1 MATNSHFWNELQKQE
16 ARAVDAHDERAQAN
30 PYYSA
35 YAWWFEDAGKEY
47 GPFESQ
53 RDALKAL
60 LTHAIARET
69 WLRRKERHYDRAR
82 GEGEG

>member
-1 MATNSHFWNELQKQE
+1 MG
-16 ARAVDAHDERAQAN
+16 AN

-60 LTHAIARET
+60 LTHAVARET
-69 WLRRKERHYDRAR
+69 WLRRKKKSKQK
-82 GEGEG
+82 

>member
-1 MATNSHFWNELQKQE
+1 MNNSLNLEK
-16 ARAVDAHDERAQAN
+16 AN

-53 RDALKAL
+53 REALKAL

-69 WLRRKERHYDRAR
+69 WLRQKEKSKQK
-82 GEGEG
+82 